1 MLRNNLAR
9 LMVDRGIKTLHLS
22 NETGIARSTITKIAN
37 NQSDKIGIDTI
48 NKLLGALDVRPS
60 DFFDYI
66 PYDFDFTFDVDFEDD
81 SQSNEIPEEGWQ
93 WGTYP
98 AYAFLNVYRN
108 GSKIKT
114 IEYSGLFDEEPIY
127 NGFDMTLK
135 PHICLNLAKESKD
148 YKDNLKFLSTIPVQ
162 FQTDIK
168 NILEIKISS
177 YCESSNYLPPEV
189 KIEIFPLVRD
199 WKNEDF

>member
-48 NKLLGALDVRPS
+48 NKLLGALDVGPS

-66 PYDFDFTFDVDFEDD
+66 PYDFDFTFDVDFEDA
-81 SQSNEIPEEGWQ
+81 SQSQGIPEEGWQ

-108 GSKIKT
+108 GAKIKT
-114 IEYSGLFDEEPIY
+114 IEPIH
-127 NGFDMTLK
+127 NGFDMMLK
-135 PHICLNLAKESKD
+135 PHIDLKLSKEAKD
-148 YKDNLKFLSTIPVQ
+148 YKDNIKFLTTIPVQ

-168 NILEIKISS
+168 NILELKISS
-177 YCESSNYLPPEV
+177 YCNESNYLVPDTQ
-189 KIEIFPLVRD
+189 IEIFPLIRD
-199 WKNEDF
+199 WKEEGF

>member
-66 PYDFDFTFDVDFEDD
+66 PYDFDFTFDIDFEDE
-81 SQSNEIPEEGWQ
+81 SQSQAIPEEGWQ

-114 IEYSGLFDEEPIY
+114 IEYSGSFDEEPMHD
-127 NGFDMTLK
+127 GFDMTLK
-135 PHICLNLAKESKD
+135 PHIDLKLSKEVKD
-148 YKDNLKFLSTIPVQ
+148 YKDNLNFLSTIPVQ

-168 NILEIKISS
+168 NILETKISS
-177 YCESSNYLPPEV
+177 YCASDNYLTPDIKV
-189 KIEIFPLVRD
+189 EIFPLVRD
-199 WKNEDF
+199 WKNEGF

>member
-66 PYDFDFTFDVDFEDD
+66 PYDFDFTFDIDFEDA

-114 IEYSGLFDEEPIY
+114 IEYSGSFDEEPIY

-135 PHICLNLAKESKD
+135 PHIHLNLAKEAKD
-148 YKDNLKFLSTIPVQ
+148 YKDNLKFLSTIPIQ

-168 NILEIKISS
+168 NILEVKISS
-177 YCESSNYLPPEV
+177 YCESSNYLTPEV
-189 KIEIFPLVRD
+189 KVEIFPLVRD

>member
-66 PYDFDFTFDVDFEDD
+66 PYDFDFTFDVDFEDE
-81 SQSNEIPEEGWQ
+81 SQSQAIPEEGWQ
-93 WGTYP
+93 WGNYP
-98 AYAFLNVYRN
+98 ADVF
-108 GSKIKT
+108 
-114 IEYSGLFDEEPIY
+114 
-127 NGFDMTLK
+127 
-135 PHICLNLAKESKD
+135 
-148 YKDNLKFLSTIPVQ
+148 
-162 FQTDIK
+162 
-168 NILEIKISS
+168 
-177 YCESSNYLPPEV
+177 
-189 KIEIFPLVRD
+189 
-199 WKNEDF
+199 

>member
-1 MLRNNLAR
+1 
-9 LMVDRGIKTLHLS
+9 MVDRGIKTLHLS

-48 NKLLGALDVRPS
+48 NKLLSALDVTPA

-66 PYDFDFTFDVDFEDD
+66 PYDFDFTFDVDFEDA
-81 SQSNEIPEEGWQ
+81 SQSQQIPEEGWQ
-93 WGTYP
+93 WGTYS
-98 AYAFLNVYRN
+98 AYAFLNIYRN

-114 IEYSGLFDEEPIY
+114 IEYSGSFDEEPIH

-135 PHICLNLAKESKD
+135 PHIDLKLSKD
-148 YKDNLKFLSTIPVQ
+148 SKNYNDNLKFLAAIPVQ

-168 NILEIKISS
+168 AFLETKVSE
-177 YCESSNYLPPEV
+177 YCNSNNYLSPDMQ
-189 KIEIFPLVRD
+189 IEFFPLIRD
-199 WKNEDF
+199 WKEVGF

>member
-48 NKLLGALDVRPS
+48 NKLLGALDVGPS

-66 PYDFDFTFDVDFEDD
+66 PYDFDFTFDVDFEDA
-81 SQSNEIPEEGWQ
+81 SQSQEIPEEGWQ

-98 AYAFLNVYRN
+98 AYAFLKVYRN

-114 IEYSGLFDEEPIY
+114 IEYYGSFDEEPIH
-127 NGFDMTLK
+127 NGYDMTLK
-135 PHICLNLAKESKD
+135 PHIDLKLSKNTKD
-148 YKDNLKFLSTIPVQ
+148 YKDNIKFLATIPVH

-168 NILEIKISS
+168 NILELKISN
-177 YCESSNYLPPEV
+177 YCNASNYLNPDTQ
-189 KIEIFPLVRD
+189 IEIFPLIRD
-199 WKNEDF
+199 WQEEGF